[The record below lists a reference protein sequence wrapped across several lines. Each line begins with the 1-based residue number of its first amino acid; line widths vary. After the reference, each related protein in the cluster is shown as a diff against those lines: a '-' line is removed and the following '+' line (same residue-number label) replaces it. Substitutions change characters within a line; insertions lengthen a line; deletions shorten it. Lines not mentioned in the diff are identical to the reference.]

1 MFNQTVTVI
10 NHYVDKLTRNDKWNK
25 TILQNCMWREQTAKT
40 VANNQ
45 IQVDDCVSLTVPYR
59 NGYLPPKQY
68 VKVPNDEMKNYFT
81 FNSDSN
87 LDIIVLGE
95 VTQEINDTYTITN
108 VKKDYDNVA
117 TISAVSDNSIVDLLR
132 HWKVTGK

>member
-10 NHYVDKLTRNDKWNK
+10 NHYVDKLRNDKWNK
-25 TILQNCMWREQTAKT
+25 TILTNCMWREKTEKT
-40 VANNQ
+40 VTNNQ
-45 IQVDDCVSLTVPYR
+45 IQVDTYVSLTVPYCD
-59 NGYLPPKQY
+59 GYLPPKQY
-68 VKVPNDEMKNYFT
+68 VKVPNEEMKNYFT
-81 FNSDSN
+81 FDSESN

-117 TISAVSDNSIVDLLR
+117 TISAVSDNSMVDMLR
-132 HWKVTGK
+132 HWKVIGK